1 MANPLALIQLCKK
14 AAPARAAFFMHVT
27 NYIWPTFLRSLLA
40 VPIDRLPHTFMHSPN
55 KNVYRAVLVAA
66 LGYFVDI
73 YDLILF
79 SIVRV
84 DSLKSLG
91 CTGIELE
98 RNGVLILNM
107 QMLGMLLGGV
117 FWGILGD
124 KKGRLSVLFGSI
136 LLYSVANIA
145 NAFVQDVTQYALVR
159 LVAGF
164 GLAGELGA
172 GITLVGELMSRE
184 KRGNG
189 TTVVVT
195 VGAAGAIFAGML
207 SQWVNWQTAYL
218 VGGVLGLS
226 LLALR
231 IGIRESGMFQG
242 VSARKEVRKGDFRLL
257 LSDPLRARLFLH
269 SILIGIPIWF
279 CVGILITFSPELG
292 RDLHLEAPVVPAMAV
307 MCAYGGLVFG
317 DFVSGIASQWFKT
330 RKKVVRVFLFI
341 TLAGIVFYL
350 YGGIQKLRDFYV
362 LCFVLGSATGY
373 WAVFV
378 TMASEH
384 FGTNF
389 RSTAT
394 TSIPNFVRGSVL
406 PITFLYTT
414 LQGIVPRIESALITG
429 LLCVGIALWSLS
441 QLHETWGRDMDF
453 VEGESK

>member
-1 MANPLALIQLCKK
+1 MNEINPQSK
-14 AAPARAAFFMHVT
+14 RA
-27 NYIWPTFLRSLLA
+27 
-40 VPIDRLPHTFMHSPN
+40 
-55 KNVYRAVLVAA
+55 VYLAVLVAA

-84 DSLKSLG
+84 ESLSSLG
-91 CTGIELE
+91 CTGQELE
-98 RNGVLILNM
+98 QHGVWILNM
-107 QMLGMLLGGV
+107 QMLGMLLGGI

-136 LLYSVANIA
+136 LLYSLANLA
-145 NAFVQDVTQYALVR
+145 NAYVQTVDQYAWVR

-207 SQWVNWQTAYL
+207 SQMVSWRTAYL
-218 VGGVLGLS
+218 VGGGLGLS

-231 IGIRESGMFQG
+231 VGLRESGMFQRTQQHSKL
-242 VSARKEVRKGDFRLL
+242 VKGDFRLL
-257 LSDPLRARLFLH
+257 FLSARRARLFLH

-292 RDLHLEAPVVPAMAV
+292 RDLQLEGPVLPALAV

-317 DFVSGIASQWFKT
+317 DFVSGLASQWFRT
-330 RKKVVRVFLFI
+330 RKGVVRVFLWI
-341 TLAGIVFYL
+341 TLACVVFYL

-406 PITFLYTT
+406 PITFLYTS
-414 LQGIVPRIESALITG
+414 LQISVSRIESALITG
-429 LLCVGIALWSLS
+429 VICIGVALWSLNY
-441 QLHETWGRDMDF
+441 LHETWGRDLDF
-453 VEGESK
+453 VEEIDRKT

>member
-1 MANPLALIQLCKK
+1 
-14 AAPARAAFFMHVT
+14 
-27 NYIWPTFLRSLLA
+27 
-40 VPIDRLPHTFMHSPN
+40 
-55 KNVYRAVLVAA
+55 
-66 LGYFVDI
+66 
-73 YDLILF
+73 
-79 SIVRV
+79 
-84 DSLKSLG
+84 
-91 CTGIELE
+91 
-98 RNGVLILNM
+98 M

-195 VGAAGAIFAGML
+195 VGAAGA
-207 SQWVNWQTAYL
+207 
-218 VGGVLGLS
+218 GGVLGLS

-429 LLCVGIALWSLS
+429 LLCVGIALW
-441 QLHETWGRDMDF
+441 HETWGRDMDF

>member
-1 MANPLALIQLCKK
+1 MNLFVNNSFDK
-14 AAPARAAFFMHVT
+14 VT
-27 NYIWPTFLRSLLA
+27 ILSIFLEAKNYIWSVENVKRMTYT
-40 VPIDRLPHTFMHSPN
+40 PIQNNRH
-55 KNVYRAVLVAA
+55 VYLAVLVAA

-84 DSLKSLG
+84 DSLKALG
-91 CTGIELE
+91 CTDTELE

-124 KKGRLSVLFGSI
+124 KRGRLSVLFGSI
-136 LLYSVANIA
+136 LLYSLANIA
-145 NAFVQDVTQYALVR
+145 NAYVQNVTQYALVR

-207 SQWVNWQTAYL
+207 AQVVSWRTAYL
-218 VGGVLGLS
+218 LGGGLGLS
-226 LLALR
+226 LLVLR
-231 IGIRESGMFQG
+231 VGIRESGMFKSMHQR
-242 VSARKEVRKGDFRLL
+242 SELVRGDFRLL
-257 LSDPLRARLFLH
+257 LSDPRRARLFLH

-292 RDLHLEAPVVPAMAV
+292 RELQLKESVLPAVAV
-307 MCAYGGLVFG
+307 MSAYGGLVFG
-317 DFVSGIASQWFKT
+317 DFVSGLASQWFRT
-330 RKKVVRVFLFI
+330 RKGVVRTFLWV
-341 TLAGIVFYL
+341 TLACILFYL
-350 YGGIQKLRDFYV
+350 YGGIHRLRYFYI

-406 PITFLYTT
+406 PITFLYTG
-414 LQGIVPRIESALITG
+414 LQSVVPRIESALITG
-429 LLCVGIALWSLS
+429 LLCVGVALWSLTH
-441 QLHETWGRDMDF
+441 LHETWGRDLDF
-453 VEGESK
+453 FEGGERTDTWK